1 MYFSKKRIKALSEI
15 IQNSGT
21 VPIKITFDIGWCDVL
36 ELKDTVNILFHAWSI
51 FWKKQYYSRHFAFS
65 GILRKLFIAYDAKSE
80 RLKPYFSLLVLSRT
94 PDTDIQN
101 IEHRLY
107 VAWVNALKQH
117 ADVAVTVVIPEQ
129 ETIEETVRVFCTADA
144 IEYAG
149 RDDEP
154 TRVGRT
160 VEETIKTVKE
170 RHRFFAS
177 SGLFKNVRCF

>member
-65 GILRKLFIAYDAKSE
+65 GILRRLCIAYDTQRE
-80 RLKPYFSLLVLSRT
+80 CCKPYISLLVLLPT
-94 PDTDIQN
+94 EDTDIRN

-107 VAWVNALKQH
+107 IAWIKALGQH
-117 ADVAVTVVIPEQ
+117 TDAAVSVAV
-129 ETIEETVRVFCTADA
+129 IEKEAMEEAVRVFCTADT
-144 IEYAG
+144 IKHSE
-149 RDDEP
+149 RNDEP
-154 TRVGRT
+154 TRVGRAI
-160 VEETIKTVKE
+160 EECIKAAKG
-170 RHRFFAS
+170 RHRFVAVG
-177 SGLFKNVRCF
+177 GLFKNI